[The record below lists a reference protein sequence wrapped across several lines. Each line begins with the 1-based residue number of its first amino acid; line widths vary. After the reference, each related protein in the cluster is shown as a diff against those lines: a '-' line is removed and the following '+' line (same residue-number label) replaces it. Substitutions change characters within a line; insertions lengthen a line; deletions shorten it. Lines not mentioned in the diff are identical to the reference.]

1 MKPLNSETI
10 IAEITLV
17 REDGRGW
24 IAELNNGETAWV
36 IGDTRELCD
45 SVQGDVIIASLERHG
60 RYPTPHWYAAWSVP
74 KGDVTLSTVCGAKL
88 LLEVDG
94 PCTSGEIGP
103 SEGDLLF
110 HAGEV
115 AKFIMQHR
123 RKTLAPCD
131 DIWYALNYKNAF
143 VGDEEC

>member
-1 MKPLNSETI
+1 MKQLTGETI

-45 SVQGDVIIASLERHG
+45 SVQGDVIIASLERHQQH
-60 RYPTPHWYAAWSVP
+60 PAPHWYAAWSVT
-74 KGDVTLSTVCGAKL
+74 KGNTSLASVDAARRI
-88 LLEVDG
+88 LERDG
-94 PCTSGEIGP
+94 PQTSGEIGP

-110 HAGEV
+110 HAGEA
-115 AKFIMQHR
+115 AKFVMHHR
-123 RKTLAPCD
+123 RKSLVADC
-131 DIWYALNYKNAF
+131 DIWYALDYENAF
-143 VGDEEC
+143 VGED